1 MGFFDRLKQAANKAA
16 DAAND
21 AIGKAG
27 KSDVWAKL
35 TDAAGQFADA
45 AKEAGSQ
52 IRDMAR
58 QADYESQFRGKTE
71 TGRQSYWAEAVI
83 PASIPRNR
91 GTNEYF
97 MSLIAA
103 NLPDVGVREWVSPTE
118 FVPGVDPYHVN
129 ISLLLYRAGRPVLA
143 ILLVPK
149 EQYKNRPI
157 VTTMAACEAAGI
169 PVMRFMEE
177 FENRPEYVV
186 GRIRAAIG

>member
-103 NLPDVGVREWVSPTE
+103 NLPDVGMQQSKKTASESVAQSNGGFRFKGKRSIIHPQ
-118 FVPGVDPYHVN
+118 
-129 ISLLLYRAGRPVLA
+129 LL
-143 ILLVPK
+143 
-149 EQYKNRPI
+149 
-157 VTTMAACEAAGI
+157 
-169 PVMRFMEE
+169 
-177 FENRPEYVV
+177 
-186 GRIRAAIG
+186 